1 MLKINEFAKLCE
13 CSSRTLRYYH
23 EMNVLV
29 PEVVDEKSGYRFY
42 NEAQLE
48 DFTRIRQLQK
58 AGFTIEEIAENQ
70 HDQDK
75 MYALYEEK
83 LDKWETTLDEMN
95 EMKDVLFPQKKDEG
109 FGKLWCGARAMEE
122 YIHIFSNCLFQL
134 SEKTVEMMCGATLEL
149 LSDASPVEQLINQ
162 TKNSLVDLGYFDN
175 NLKGF
180 EHCGW
185 KYETHTGFKS
195 LKELYDSIQELPEKE
210 MRKSFHVL
218 LLNGSMYESVEEV
231 KQFLADLESKGYL
244 GSKTNYIF
252 GQDDQC
258 ESTYMVL
265 YSTLTLDEAYK
276 NEEMKYQKMK
286 EHFLR
291 FKVQ

>member
-83 LDKWETTLDEMN
+83 LDKWESTLDEMN
-95 EMKDVLFPQKKDEG
+95 EIKDVLFPQKKDES

-122 YIHIFSNCLFQL
+122 HLSIYSNCLFQL
-134 SEKTVEMMCGATLEL
+134 PDKTVEMLCGAIFEL
-149 LSDASPVEQLINQ
+149 TCDASPVEQLINQ
-162 TKNSLVDLGYFDN
+162 ARNSLVDLGYFENDFN
-175 NLKGF
+175 GF

-185 KYETHTGFKS
+185 KYQTYSGFNS
-195 LKELYDSIQELPEKE
+195 LKELYDLVQELPEKKL
-210 MRKSFHVL
+210 RKSFHVFW
-218 LLNGSMYESVEEV
+218 LNDDLHASKEDVG
-231 KQFLADLESKGYL
+231 QFLADLETKGYPD
-244 GSKTNYIF
+244 SKNNYIF
-252 GQDDQC
+252 AQDSQC

-265 YSTLTLDEAYK
+265 YSTLTLDEAQ
-276 NEEMKYQKMK
+276 EMEALKYQKMK
-286 EHFLR
+286 EHFLK

>member
-75 MYALYEEK
+75 MYALYEDK
-83 LDKWETTLDEMN
+83 LDKWESTLDEMN
-95 EMKDVLFPQKKDEG
+95 EIKDVLFPQKKDEG

-122 YIHIFSNCLFQL
+122 HLSIYSNCLFQL
-134 SEKTVEMMCGATLEL
+134 PDKTVEMLCGAIFEL
-149 LSDASPVEQLINQ
+149 TCDASLVEQLINQ
-162 TKNSLVDLGYFDN
+162 ARNSLVDLGYFKNDFN
-175 NLKGF
+175 GF

-185 KYETHTGFKS
+185 KYETYSGFNS
-195 LKELYDSIQELPEKE
+195 LKELYDSVQELPEKKL
-210 MRKSFHVL
+210 RKSFHVFW
-218 LLNGSMYESVEEV
+218 LNDDLHASKADVGE
-231 KQFLADLESKGYL
+231 FLVDLETKGYPD
-244 GSKTNYIF
+244 SKNNYIF
-252 GQDDQC
+252 AQDSQC
-258 ESTYMVL
+258 KSTYMVL
-265 YSTLTLDEAYK
+265 YSTLTLDEAQ
-276 NEEMKYQKMK
+276 EIEALKYQKMK
-286 EHFLR
+286 EHFLK